1 MGSNSTGFGP
11 RREPVDGSGLYVLDS
26 SEYRKS
32 PTYKNPT
39 KLMESKFLL
48 WLITVLPTTGYGL
61 VILANIDNVKGI
73 ILFIVAV
80 LYGLARL
87 VFYVIKQ
94 NQERRMRELDI
105 REKKRWLDIGD
116 PL

>member
-1 MGSNSTGFGP
+1 MGSNSSGFRPG
-11 RREPVDGSGLYVLDS
+11 REQADGSGLYVLDGS
-26 SEYRKS
+26 KHYHST
-32 PTYKNPT
+32 TYKNPP

-48 WLITVLPTTGYGL
+48 WLFTVLPPTGYSL
-61 VILANIDNVKGI
+61 VMLLNVDNVKGY

-80 LYGLARL
+80 LYGIARL

>member
-1 MGSNSTGFGP
+1 MGNNSAGFGP
-11 RREPVDGSGLYVLDS
+11 RREQVNGSGLYVLDNSKHYS
-26 SEYRKS
+26 ST
-32 PTYKNPT
+32 TYKNP
-39 KLMESKFLL
+39 MESKILM
-48 WLITVLPTTGYGL
+48 WLFTILPSTGYGL
-61 VILANIDNVKGI
+61 CILLNIDNVKGI